1 MMTVVGVFGSRE
13 AGERAVRQ
21 LATVGFTEDR
31 ISLLTPSSSEQEIHA
46 VPTTEAEPPGIGR
59 AIGAVAGG
67 AAGASGGMQ
76 AAALLSMVL
85 PGVGPVLVL
94 GAIGAV
100 LLGVGGA
107 AVGAALDRNLREG
120 LPRDEVFV
128 YEDALR
134 RGKTVVIAIAEDEIR
149 AERGRKVL
157 TEAGAETID
166 AAREQWWLGLRDAEA
181 AQYAATGGDFVR
193 DEARYRRGFEAA
205 LSVARDGRTYAQA
218 TEELRARY
226 PDIYDDESF
235 KQGFAR
241 GRAYLR
247 AGAQRAA

>member
-1 MMTVVGVFGSRE
+1 HGIRMLDAWGMLSRGGHVMMTVVGVFASRE
-13 AGERAVRQ
+13 AGERAVRR
-21 LATVGFTEDR
+21 LGTVGFTPDR
-31 ISLLTPSSSEQEIHA
+31 ISLLTPSSSEAEVHS

-120 LPRDEVFV
+120 LPRDEVYV

-134 RGKTVVIAIAEDEIR
+134 RGKTVVIAVAQDETQT
-149 AERGRKVL
+149 ERGRKVL

-166 AAREQWWLGLRDAEA
+166 
-181 AQYAATGGDFVR
+181 
-193 DEARYRRGFEAA
+193 
-205 LSVARDGRTYAQA
+205 
-218 TEELRARY
+218 
-226 PDIYDDESF
+226 
-235 KQGFAR
+235 
-241 GRAYLR
+241 
-247 AGAQRAA
+247 

>member
-1 MMTVVGVFGSRE
+1 MMTVVGVFTSRE

-21 LATVGFTEDR
+21 LATLGFAGDR
-31 ISLLTPSSSEQEIHA
+31 VSLLTPSSSEAEIHA

-85 PGVGPVLVL
+85 PGVGPVLIL

-100 LLGVGGA
+100 ILGVGGA
-107 AVGAALDRNLREG
+107 AVGGALDRNLSEG

-134 RGKTVVIAIAEDEIR
+134 RGKTVVIAVAEDEAQATR
-149 AERGRKVL
+149 ARDLL
-157 TEAGAETID
+157 TAAGAETID

-181 AQYAATGGDFVR
+181 AQYAATGGNFVR

-205 LSVARDGRTYAQA
+205 LGVAHDGRAYADVID
-218 TEELRARY
+218 ELRARY
-226 PDIYDDESF
+226 PDIYEDESF

-247 AGAQRAA
+247 TGARRAA

>member
-1 MMTVVGVFGSRE
+1 
-13 AGERAVRQ
+13 
-21 LATVGFTEDR
+21 
-31 ISLLTPSSSEQEIHA
+31 
-46 VPTTEAEPPGIGR
+46 
-59 AIGAVAGG
+59 
-67 AAGASGGMQ
+67 MQ

-85 PGVGPVLVL
+85 PGVGPVLIL

-134 RGKTVVIAIAEDEIR
+134 RGKTVVIAVAEDEEQ
-149 AERGRKVL
+149 AARGRALL

-181 AQYAATGGDFVR
+181 AQYTEAGGDFVR

-205 LSVARDGRTYAQA
+205 LGVAQDGRSYAEV
-218 TEELRARY
+218 TEELRAHY
-226 PDIYDDESF
+226 PDVYEDESF

-247 AGAQRAA
+247 AGSTRRAA

>member
-1 MMTVVGVFGSRE
+1 MMTVVGVFASRD
-13 AGERAVRQ
+13 AGERAVRR
-21 LATVGFTEDR
+21 LGTVGFTHDR
-31 ISLLTPSSSEQEIHA
+31 ISLLMPSSTDSEVYS

-85 PGVGPVLVL
+85 PGVGPVLIL

-134 RGKTVVIAIAEDEIR
+134 RGKTVVIAIAETEEQ
-149 AERGRKVL
+149 AARGRAFL
-157 TEAGAETID
+157 SDAGAETID

-181 AQYAATGGDFVR
+181 AQYTATGGDFVR

-205 LSVARDGRTYAQA
+205 LGLAHDGRSYADVV
-218 TEELRARY
+218 EELRARY
-226 PDIYDDESF
+226 PDVYQDESF

-247 AGAQRAA
+247 AGTRRAA

>member
-1 MMTVVGVFGSRE
+1 MITVVGVFALRE
-13 AGERAVRQ
+13 AGERAVQR
-21 LATVGFTEDR
+21 LATMGFTGDR
-31 ISLLTPSSSEQEIHA
+31 ISFLTPSSSEEEIHA
-46 VPTTEAEPPGIGR
+46 VPTTDAEPPGIGR
-59 AIGAVAGG
+59 AIGAVTGG
-67 AAGASGGMQ
+67 AAGASGGMG

-85 PGVGPVLVL
+85 PGVGPVLIL

-120 LPRDEVFV
+120 LPHDEVFV

-134 RGKTVVIAIAEDEIR
+134 RGKTVVIAVAEDETE
-149 AERGRKVL
+149 AARGRALL

-181 AQYAATGGDFVR
+181 AQYVATGGDFVR

-205 LSVARDGRTYAQA
+205 LGVARDGRAYADA
-218 TEELRARY
+218 IDELRARY

-235 KQGFAR
+235 RQGFAR

-247 AGAQRAA
+247 AGARRAA

>member
-1 MMTVVGVFGSRE
+1 MLTVVGVFASRE
-13 AGERAVRQ
+13 AGERAVRR
-21 LATVGFTEDR
+21 LTATGFTEDR
-31 ISLLTPSSSEQEIHA
+31 ISLLTPTSSAAEVHA

-76 AAALLSMVL
+76 AAALLSAIL

-94 GAIGAV
+94 GAVGAV

-107 AVGAALDRNLREG
+107 AVGSALDRNLREG
-120 LPRDEVFV
+120 LPRDEVYV

-134 RGKTVVIAIAEDEIR
+134 RGRTVVVAVADDEAQAEQVR
-149 AERGRKVL
+149 AVL
-157 TEAGAETID
+157 AEAGAETID
-166 AAREQWWLGLRDAEA
+166 AAREQWWLGLREAEA
-181 AQYAATGGDFVR
+181 AQYAATGGDFAR

-205 LSVARDGRTYAQA
+205 LSVGRDGRSHAEA
-218 TEELRARY
+218 IEELRARY
-226 PDIYDDESF
+226 PDVYADESF
-235 KQGFAR
+235 KQGYAR

-247 AGAQRAA
+247 TGAQRAA

>member
-1 MMTVVGVFGSRE
+1 GRLGTM
-13 AGERAVRQ
+13 
-21 LATVGFTEDR
+21 GFAEDR
-31 ISLLTPSSSEQEIHA
+31 ISLLTPSSSSSEVHA

-134 RGKTVVIAIAEDEIR
+134 RGKTVVIALAEDEAT
-149 AERGRKVL
+149 AERGRAL
-157 TEAGAETID
+157 LSEAGAETID

-181 AQYAATGGDFVR
+181 AQYASIGGDFVR

-205 LSVARDGRTYAQA
+205 LGVAHDGRSYAEA
-218 TEELRARY
+218 LDDLRLRY
-226 PDIYDDESF
+226 PDVYEDESF
-235 KQGFAR
+235 RQGFAR
-241 GRAYLR
+241 GRAYVR
-247 AGAQRAA
+247 TGARRAA